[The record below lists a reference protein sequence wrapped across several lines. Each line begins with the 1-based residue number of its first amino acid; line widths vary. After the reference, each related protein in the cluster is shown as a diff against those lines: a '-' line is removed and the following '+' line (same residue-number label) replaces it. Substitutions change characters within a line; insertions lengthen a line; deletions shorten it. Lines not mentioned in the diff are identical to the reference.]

1 MKTLPILT
9 QSELRTYRRCAR
21 EHQLAYRQGLRSVE
35 PDAAPL
41 RFGTVIHQALA
52 CWWSG
57 LSIAEC
63 EEAFAPISDEEERV
77 RASALFAGYVAYWQ
91 RPAGDVLLVEK
102 EFRTALT
109 NPATGADSRTFELA
123 GKIDALT
130 SLDGR
135 TLLVEHK
142 TTSEDISPGS
152 AYWQRLRIDTQI
164 PIYLRG
170 VESLGQRA
178 DGVLYDVLAKPKLR
192 LKKGESLAAFW
203 DRLFDELTSN
213 PARYFAQVEL
223 PILSREIDD
232 AMADAWA
239 TARAIRD
246 SELTGRWPRN
256 SDACVRWSRPCTYFG
271 LCTGQRSAASFVQS
285 TPHPE
290 LSAP

>member
-1 MKTLPILT
+1 MKLPILT

-21 EHQLAYRQGLRSVE
+21 EHALAYRQGLRSVE

-41 RFGTVIHQALA
+41 RFGTAIHQALA
-52 CWWSG
+52 NWWDG
-57 LSIAEC
+57 QTIEDCLSSMGSLGDDFEDA
-63 EEAFAPISDEEERV
+63 
-77 RASALFAGYVAYWQ
+77 RALALFAGYVAHW
-91 RPAGDVLLVEK
+91 RKPAGKVVLVEK
-102 EFRTALT
+102 EFRCALT

-130 SLDGR
+130 SDDGR
-135 TLLVEHK
+135 HLLVEHK

-170 VESLGQRA
+170 AESLGYRC

-192 LKKGESLAAFW
+192 PKKGETSAQFYERCYAAVT
-203 DRLFDELTSN
+203 DN
-213 PARYFAQVEL
+213 PGAHYAQVEL
-223 PILSREIDD
+223 PILEREIDD

-239 TARAIRD
+239 TARAIRE

-256 SDACVRWSRPCTYFG
+256 SDACVRWNRPCTYFG
-271 LCTGQRSAASFVQS
+271 LCTGQRSASTFIQS
-285 TPHPE
+285 NPHPE

>member
-1 MKTLPILT
+1 MKLPILT

-21 EHQLAYRQGLRSVE
+21 EHALAYRQGLRSVE

-41 RFGTVIHQALA
+41 RFGTAIHQALA
-52 CWWSG
+52 CWWMG
-57 LSIAEC
+57 FTIAEC
-63 EEAFAPISDEEERV
+63 LEAIGGLDDEFEAA
-77 RASALFAGYVAYWQ
+77 RANALFAGYVAYWKK
-91 RPAGDVLLVEK
+91 PAGSALLVEK
-102 EFRTALT
+102 EFRCALT

-130 SLDGR
+130 VIGSR
-135 TLLVEHK
+135 NILVEHK

-170 VESLGQRA
+170 AESLGYRC

-192 LKKGESLAAFW
+192 PKKGETSGQFFDRCYAAVT
-203 DRLFDELTSN
+203 DN
-213 PARYFAQVEL
+213 PGAHYAQVEL
-223 PILSREIDD
+223 PILEREIDD

-239 TARAIRD
+239 TARAIRE

-256 SDACVRWSRPCTYFG
+256 SDACVRWNRPCTYFG
-271 LCTGQRSAASFVQS
+271 LCTGQRSAASFIQ
-285 TPHPE
+285 TNPHPE